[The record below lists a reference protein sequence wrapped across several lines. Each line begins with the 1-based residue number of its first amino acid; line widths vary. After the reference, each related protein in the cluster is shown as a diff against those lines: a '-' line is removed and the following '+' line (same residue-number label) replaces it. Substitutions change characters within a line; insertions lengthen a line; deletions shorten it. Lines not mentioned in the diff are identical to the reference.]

1 MSKQFY
7 LPMRDANDPH
17 KVTLIPVSE
26 DVYANITPETNL
38 SAAAT
43 SIMDSAAARSST
55 FGNVTETVTSASIV
69 LPGTTFPSIM
79 RRKCTATPSQIH
91 LIPKKSSPTRS

>member
-26 DVYANITPETNL
+26 DVYANITPEPPPV
-38 SAAAT
+38 SW
-43 SIMDSAAARSST
+43 
-55 FGNVTETVTSASIV
+55 TVL
-69 LPGTTFPSIM
+69 LPEAVPLEM
-79 RRKCTATPSQIH
+79 
-91 LIPKKSSPTRS
+91 

>member
-26 DVYANITPETNL
+26 EVYANITPETNRIRSRRQYHGQCCCPKQYL
-38 SAAAT
+38 WKCDGDCDVCMTSRPSA
-43 SIMDSAAARSST
+43 
-55 FGNVTETVTSASIV
+55 
-69 LPGTTFPSIM
+69 
-79 RRKCTATPSQIH
+79 
-91 LIPKKSSPTRS
+91 